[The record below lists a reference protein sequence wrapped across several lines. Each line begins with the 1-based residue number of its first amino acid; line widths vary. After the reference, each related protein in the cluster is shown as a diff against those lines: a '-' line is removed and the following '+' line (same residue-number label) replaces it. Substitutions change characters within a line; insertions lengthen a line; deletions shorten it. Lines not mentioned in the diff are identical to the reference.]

1 MVLRLNCIITHKFI
15 MNGYFSFII
24 SSELT
29 DYHHSNIEHV
39 CFKFSST
46 DRGAVIHSV
55 RHNKFTLLSRISK
68 TVDNARLLCLA
79 MKQVEICRS
88 NEGRFLYFA
97 VSF

>member
-1 MVLRLNCIITHKFI
+1 

-55 RHNKFTLLSRISK
+55 RHNKFTLLSRTGQAYLKLWIM
-68 TVDNARLLCLA
+68 R
-79 MKQVEICRS
+79 
-88 NEGRFLYFA
+88 GYFA
-97 VSF
+97 LQ